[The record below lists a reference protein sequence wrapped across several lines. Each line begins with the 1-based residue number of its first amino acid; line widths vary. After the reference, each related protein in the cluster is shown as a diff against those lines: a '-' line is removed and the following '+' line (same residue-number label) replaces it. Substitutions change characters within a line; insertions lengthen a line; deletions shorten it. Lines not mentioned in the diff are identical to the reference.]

1 MYVVHFKRRS
11 AILTLAGVILAAIL
25 ALVLAG
31 CFGGKE
37 DEAVTLADDAARVA
51 YLEELGWQTA
61 SQPLETLDLQLPED
75 LEEKWADY
83 AALQKQQGF
92 PFADYGGQTV
102 CRYTFRL
109 TGQCAG
115 CPSAYL
121 TTEELIRGTL
131 LERFPQLREVVL
143 EQGVSEDL
151 LAQARKL
158 LRHE

>member
-1 MYVVHFKRRS
+1 MNELLER
-11 AILTLAGVILAAIL
+11 IEQ
-25 ALVLAG
+25 VLDG
-31 CFGGKE
+31 EIRPQLLHGG
-37 DEAVTLADDAARVA
+37 
-51 YLEELGWQTA
+51 G
-61 SQPLETLDLQLPED
+61 LETVSLME
-75 LEEKWADY
+75 
-83 AALQKQQGF
+83 G
-92 PFADYGGQTV
+92 
-102 CRYTFRL
+102 RYTFRL

-151 LAQARKL
+151 LAQAKRL

>member
-1 MYVVHFKRRS
+1 MQTRIETVIDEKLRPQLLLHGGGMETVRLEGGRYV
-11 AILTLAGVILAAIL
+11 
-25 ALVLAG
+25 
-31 CFGGKE
+31 
-37 DEAVTLADDAARVA
+37 
-51 YLEELGWQTA
+51 
-61 SQPLETLDLQLPED
+61 
-75 LEEKWADY
+75 
-83 AALQKQQGF
+83 
-92 PFADYGGQTV
+92 
-102 CRYTFRL
+102 FRL

-151 LAQARKL
+151 LAQAKRL